1 MHMYR
6 DATAEKDPD
15 IGAVFRLAKCNAAVS
30 FSCGI
35 LTDRSLIDG
44 SLLSS
49 HGAAY
54 RLSFPPF
61 FSFLFPRF
69 SVLPG
74 AGAKTRVEHPPA
86 FIRGFIIACPANG
99 AR

>member
-1 MHMYR
+1 MMHMYR

-44 SLLSS
+44 SLPTPMGPLT
-49 HGAAY
+49 A
-54 RLSFPPF
+54 
-61 FSFLFPRF
+61 
-69 SVLPG
+69 
-74 AGAKTRVEHPPA
+74 
-86 FIRGFIIACPANG
+86 
-99 AR
+99 